1 MRDCDSATE
10 KIYIF
15 TKIIS
20 VTYISGNKSPIEN
33 KQICFSRCDESMSV
47 KVEFPPLSPVP
58 EFPELPDLKPCQEK
72 RKELKAVTS
81 QRYSA
86 VLFKLFFCYLEVGK
100 SVLVTPVQ
108 YQPIYIF

>member
-1 MRDCDSATE
+1 MRDCDSATD

-58 EFPELPDLKPCQEK
+58 EFPELPDLNPCQEK

-86 VLFKLFFCYLEVGK
+86 VLFKLK
-100 SVLVTPVQ
+100 HVLLGT
-108 YQPIYIF
+108 Y